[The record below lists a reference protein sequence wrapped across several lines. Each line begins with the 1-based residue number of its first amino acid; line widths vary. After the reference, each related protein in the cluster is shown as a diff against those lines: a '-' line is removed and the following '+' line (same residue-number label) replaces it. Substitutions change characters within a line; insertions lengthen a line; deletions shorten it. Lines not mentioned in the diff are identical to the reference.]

1 MDKFFDC
8 CAKVLKKSWEIKFK
22 VRHNDEEKFSMPL
35 LVLIILMFA
44 FWITVP
50 LIVIGLFCG
59 FRYRFEGAE
68 TVSINLND
76 LSDRASL
83 EIEALKK
90 KYETQ

>member
-1 MDKFFDC
+1 
-8 CAKVLKKSWEIKFK
+8 
-22 VRHNDEEKFSMPL
+22 MPL
-35 LVLIILMFA
+35 RVLIVLMFA

-59 FRYRFEGAE
+59 FHYRFEGAE